1 MAHTFV
7 RTLRALAVLPLVAL
21 AACDLTGSDRTVQV
35 VTDQDVYTP
44 TAQGTATIRNLSDE
58 ELHFSFCPYEIQKR
72 DGDRWVTVHRVPDPP
87 ICSAALHTLD
97 PGGEASFTFTLP
109 GNAALGR
116 ARVYLPVIR
125 HTDGRAVSDGQK
137 ASASFRV
144 EGFTAQ

>member
-1 MAHTFV
+1 MAHAFV
-7 RTLRALAVLPLVAL
+7 RTLRALAALPLLAA

-72 DGDRWVTVHRVPDPP
+72 EEGRWITVHRVPDPP

-137 ASASFRV
+137 ASAAFRV
-144 EGFTAQ
+144 EGPTAQ